1 MQIYLYIFLNS
12 LHRFDG
18 GLAVGEGGET
28 DKSFSATTE
37 TDSGCGDHL
46 ASVEQ
51 MVEEGP
57 GVPSMRRAT
66 PYIRCILS
74 AVHLQADLSQA
85 VEDERCG
92 LFVIR
97 QVFANAFLSFGRE
110 SSFRGALGDIGGTVV
125 FGTLPT
131 HP

>member
-46 ASVEQ
+46 AMIEQ

-74 AVHLQADLSQA
+74 AVHLHTYRSQA
-85 VEDERCG
+85 VQDEGSG

-97 QVFANAFLSFGRE
+97 QVFADTFLSFRRE
-110 SSFRGALGDIGGTVV
+110 SSLRGALGDISGTVV
-125 FGTLPT
+125 FGTLPA